1 MLLRR
6 LLLRG
11 LPSFHCSSLALGFG
25 SNADGSGYPVQLEL
39 AWQSSL
45 TSAAETTLGEL
56 SHFLTAIDLS
66 QYEGALRQVGC
77 AELDAL
83 RALQA

>member
-1 MLLRR
+1 MQR
-6 LLLRG
+6 LVAVAWIA
-11 LPSFHCSSLALGFG
+11 FHCSSLALGFG
-25 SNADGSGYPVQLEL
+25 SDAGGSGSPVQPGL

-45 TSAAETTLGEL
+45 TSAAETTLDEL